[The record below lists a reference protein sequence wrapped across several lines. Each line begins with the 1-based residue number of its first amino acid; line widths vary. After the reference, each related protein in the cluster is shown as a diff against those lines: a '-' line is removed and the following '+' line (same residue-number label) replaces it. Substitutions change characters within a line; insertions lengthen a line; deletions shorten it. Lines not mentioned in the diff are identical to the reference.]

1 MRLKII
7 SHKWKLLFIRV
18 NIIAKRVLAPFSE
31 QQHTFRHPAPK
42 IAENFFGKPFGSP
55 MTKNTL
61 FLVFFPFWGGPG
73 GHFSKNPKF
82 FVFQI
87 LNFPDPISRLPL
99 DLESSNFFW
108 YALTWCWTDC
118 SIPHWLVW
126 FGLVWTGMWCQFWK
140 NAVLKIPVRKF
151 LIFLA

>member
-1 MRLKII
+1 MSKIDYI
-7 SHKWKLLFIRV
+7 FIVQWAGVYFLTPRPKNCQNFLWKAIWV
-18 NIIAKRVLAPFSE
+18 PKDQKYPF
-31 QQHTFRHPAPK
+31 F
-42 IAENFFGKPFGSP
+42 
-55 MTKNTL
+55 
-61 FLVFFPFWGGPG
+61 VFFPFLGGPG

-140 NAVLKIPVRKF
+140 NAVLKIPVQKF